1 MLDGELVGLSDSF
14 ANFNEYIED
23 IDTIDGQTFDLIS
36 KALQLEST
44 TFTDSECIGIIENII
59 ENYHTWHKVE
69 AGEV

>member
-1 MLDGELVGLSDSF
+1 MLDGELIGLSDSF
-14 ANFNEYIED
+14 ASFSKYIED
-23 IDTIDGQTFDLIS
+23 INTIDGQTFDLIS
-36 KALQLEST
+36 KALQLESG